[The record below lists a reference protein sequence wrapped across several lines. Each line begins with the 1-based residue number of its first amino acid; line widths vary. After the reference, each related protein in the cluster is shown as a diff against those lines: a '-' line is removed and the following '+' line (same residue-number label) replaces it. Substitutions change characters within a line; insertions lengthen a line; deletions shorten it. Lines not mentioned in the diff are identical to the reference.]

1 MTTLGGVPPHRKD
14 PLRTSLLILA
24 AATLLVYSVTLFNKF
39 VLDDEVI
46 IVNNPQ
52 TLSLS
57 NIPQVVLAPD
67 IIKPYY
73 RPLNR
78 VTYLLDYRIAGMNP
92 AWYHGVNILIHLG
105 NVILLYLVCLR
116 LLPDKAAALVA
127 ALIFAVHPA
136 NSEAVNF
143 ISARNTLLALLFS
156 LASFLAFLEARGR
169 GNRLPLLSAL
179 FFFCGLLSKE
189 TAFMLVGV
197 IALCTFVPLQGG
209 ERRMRL
215 PEGIFFLLPY
225 LLSTVLYFSMRYYS
239 LQEIVGVSLPSD
251 GVFSRLTRNYHV
263 IPQYLG
269 LLLFPVDLTV
279 FHNVPQG
286 GLLTP
291 PWFLPAW
298 ISLLAAVVLVVRSR
312 VRVALFGLSWIFIN
326 YAPISN
332 IVPIPSAL
340 ITERY
345 LYMPAVGF
353 FIVLGVLFSWIH
365 MQGRSK
371 QALWGITAIVVTAC
385 GILTIQRNLDWKNDL
400 ALFSSGTRNDPMSPA
415 AHFNLGTAYREHG
428 DLQSASREWEK
439 ALAID
444 PKYPDALTQMGT
456 MAAVQGDLLTAEKY
470 YLAALEGPQG
480 VSDPEK
486 SMAHYNLGKI
496 YEKRGLPQL
505 ALQKYRQFLETVPLT
520 YMGYKNEVEQRIAGL
535 LATSVKEPAR

>member
-14 PLRTSLLILA
+14 PLRISLLTLA
-24 AATLLVYSVTLFNKF
+24 AATLLVYSITLFNKF

-52 TLSLS
+52 TLSLR

-78 VTYLLDYRIAGMNP
+78 TTYLLDYRIAGMNP
-92 AWYHGVNILIHLG
+92 AWYHGVNVLIHLG

-116 LLPDKAAALVA
+116 LLPDRAAALVA

-143 ISARNTLLALLFS
+143 ISARNTLLALFFS
-156 LASFLAFLEARGR
+156 LASFLAFLETRGR
-169 GNRLPLLSAL
+169 GKRLPLLSAL

-197 IALCTFVPLQGG
+197 IALCTFVPLEEG
-209 ERRMRL
+209 EKRMRL

-225 LLSTVLYFSMRYYS
+225 LISIVLYFMMRYYS
-239 LQEIVGVSLPSD
+239 LQGIVGTPLPPD
-251 GVFSRLTRNYHV
+251 GVFSRLARNYHV

-279 FHNVPQG
+279 FHKVPQG
-286 GLLTP
+286 GLLDP

-298 ISLLAAVVLVVRSR
+298 VSLLAAIVLVVRSR
-312 VRVALFGLSWIFIN
+312 DRIVLFGLFWMVIN

-332 IVPIPSAL
+332 IVPIQSDL

-353 FIVLGVLFSWIH
+353 FIALGVIFSWIH
-365 MQGRSK
+365 SPGRSK
-371 QALWGITAIVVTAC
+371 PALWGITAVVVTAC
-385 GILTIQRNLDWKNDL
+385 AVLTIQRNLDWKNNL

-415 AHFNLGTAYREHG
+415 AHFNLGTAYREIN
-428 DLQSASREWEK
+428 DLPSARREWEK
-439 ALAID
+439 TLAID
-444 PKYPDALTQMGT
+444 PKYADALTQMGT
-456 MAAVQGDLLTAEKY
+456 MSAVQGDLLTAEKY
-470 YLAALEGPQG
+470 YLAALEAPQG
-480 VSDPEK
+480 RSDPDK

-496 YEKRGLPQL
+496 YEKRHLPQL
-505 ALQKYRQFLETVPLT
+505 ALQQYRQFLETVPLT
-520 YMGYKNEVEQRIAGL
+520 YMGYKDEVEQRIAGL
-535 LATSVKEPAR
+535 LAAPGKEPAR

>member
-1 MTTLGGVPPHRKD
+1 M
-14 PLRTSLLILA
+14 RTSLLILA
-24 AATLLVYSVTLFNKF
+24 AATLLVYSVSFFNEF

-52 TLSLS
+52 TVSLR
-57 NIPQVVLAPD
+57 NIPEVVLAPD

-78 VTYLLDYRIAGMNP
+78 ATYLLDYRIAGMNP
-92 AWYHGVNILIHLG
+92 SWYHGVNIFIHLG

-116 LLPDKAAALVA
+116 LLPDRAAALVA

-143 ISARNTLLALLFS
+143 ISTRNTLLALFFS

-169 GNRLPLLSAL
+169 GKRLPLLSAL
-179 FFFCGLLSKE
+179 LFFCGLLSKE

-209 ERRMRL
+209 EKRMRL

-225 LLSTVLYFSMRYYS
+225 LLSTVLYLTMRYYS
-239 LQEIVGVSLPSD
+239 LQGIVGVALPSD
-251 GVFSRLTRNYHV
+251 GLFGRLARNYQV

-269 LLLFPVDLTV
+269 LLLFPVNLTV

-286 GLLTP
+286 GLLHP

-298 ISLLAAVVLVVRSR
+298 ISLLAAVVLVVRASDR
-312 VRVALFGLSWIFIN
+312 IALFGLSWMVIN

-332 IVPIPSAL
+332 IVPIPSDL

-353 FIVLGVLFSWIH
+353 FIVLGVLFSRVH
-365 MQGRSK
+365 MKGRGK

-415 AHFNLGTAYREHG
+415 AHFNLGTAYRESG
-428 DLQSASREWEK
+428 DLPSARREWEK
-439 ALAID
+439 TLAID
-444 PKYPDALTQMGT
+444 PGYADALTQMGT
-456 MAAVQGDLLTAEKY
+456 MAAVRGDLLTAETY
-470 YLAALEGPQG
+470 YIAALEAPRG
-480 VSDPEK
+480 VSDPDK
-486 SMAHYNLGKI
+486 SMAHYNLGRI
-496 YEKRGLPQL
+496 YEKRNLPRL
-505 ALQKYRQFLETVPLT
+505 ALQQYRQFLETVPLA
-520 YMGYKNEVEQRIAGL
+520 YIGYKGEVEKRIAGL
-535 LATSVKEPAR
+535 IAASAKEPSR

>member
-1 MTTLGGVPPHRKD
+1 
-14 PLRTSLLILA
+14 
-24 AATLLVYSVTLFNKF
+24 
-39 VLDDEVI
+39 
-46 IVNNPQ
+46 
-52 TLSLS
+52 
-57 NIPQVVLAPD
+57 
-67 IIKPYY
+67 
-73 RPLNR
+73 
-78 VTYLLDYRIAGMNP
+78 
-92 AWYHGVNILIHLG
+92 
-105 NVILLYLVCLR
+105 
-116 LLPDKAAALVA
+116 
-127 ALIFAVHPA
+127 
-136 NSEAVNF
+136 
-143 ISARNTLLALLFS
+143 
-156 LASFLAFLEARGR
+156 
-169 GNRLPLLSAL
+169 
-179 FFFCGLLSKE
+179 
-189 TAFMLVGV
+189 
-197 IALCTFVPLQGG
+197 
-209 ERRMRL
+209 MRL

-251 GVFSRLTRNYHV
+251 GVFSRLARNYHV

-415 AHFNLGTAYREHG
+415 AHFNLGTAYRENG